1 MHLSSYLGYSIFFT
15 NILKLQSCDYELVT
29 NKDVSLVEVSQ
40 TPVSQIPVKVM
51 IQVQIIEKPY
61 IWRNCHCFLNEIN
74 IVLKWSGEI
83 CQRQNKEFL
92 ENKIKR
98 EI

>member
-51 IQVQIIEKPY
+51 IK
-61 IWRNCHCFLNEIN
+61 FKL
-74 IVLKWSGEI
+74 
-83 CQRQNKEFL
+83 
-92 ENKIKR
+92 
-98 EI
+98 